1 MVIIFYTIATFSLI
15 LDEVWNIQHP
25 RINPKKKYYA
35 LQWEKK
41 DFYSYK
47 INNEWVLRQYRKTDD
62 ETKRYVRNEYW
73 EKRVN
78 FKK

>member
-1 MVIIFYTIATFSLI
+1 MIIIFYTIAVFSLI
-15 LDEVWNIQHP
+15 ADEVWNIQHP
-25 RINPKKKYYA
+25 RINPKKKYYTI
-35 LQWEKK
+35 QWEKK

-47 INNEWVLRQYRKTDD
+47 INNEWVLRKYRKTDD

-73 EKRVN
+73 IKRVN

>member
-1 MVIIFYTIATFSLI
+1 MIIIFYTIAVFSLI
-15 LDEVWNIQHP
+15 ADEVWNIQHP
-25 RINPKKKYYA
+25 RIDPKKKYYTI
-35 LQWEKK
+35 QWEKK

-47 INNEWVLRQYRKTDD
+47 INNEWVLRKYRKTDD

-73 EKRVN
+73 IKRVN

>member
-1 MVIIFYTIATFSLI
+1 MVIIFYTIATFFTI
-15 LDEVWNIQHP
+15 ADEIWNINHP
-25 RINPKKKYYA
+25 RPNPTQTYYA
-35 LQWEKK
+35 LKWEKN

-47 INNEWVLRQYRKTDD
+47 INNEWVLRKYRKTDD

-73 EKRVN
+73 KKRVN

>member
-1 MVIIFYTIATFSLI
+1 MIIECYIIATFLLVS
-15 LDEVWNIQHP
+15 DEIWNIKNP
-25 RINPKKKYYA
+25 RPFPVKKYHA
-35 LQWEKK
+35 LKWEKK

-47 INNEWVLRQYRKTDD
+47 INNEWVLRKYRKTDD

-73 EKRVN
+73 KKRAN